1 MIKKDVI
8 AILLAGGQGSRLDPL
23 TRNIAKPA
31 LPFGGG
37 YKIIDFTLSNCTN
50 SGIDTIGVLVQY
62 KPLELNSYLSMGKAW
77 NLDRING
84 GITILPPYRM
94 SNDMVWYRGTANAVY
109 HNYEYIEH
117 YNPENVLI
125 LSGDH
130 VYKMNYLNML
140 EFHKERDADI
150 TIGVVPVPLKEASRF
165 GILDTD
171 KDMKITGFQEKPQK
185 PKGRMA
191 SMGIYIYK
199 WSLLKEYLSN
209 GENCTD
215 FGKHIIPKMI
225 SDKKRVYAYQFNGY
239 WRDIGTIDSYWAAN
253 MDLLKK
259 FGRSLIYDK
268 KWPIYSVNSAVMP
281 QYLSGDAVIKNSV
294 IASGAEIHG
303 RVINSI
309 ISRDTYVGPGAI
321 IRDSV
326 ILPEVQIEDNANIEK
341 SIIGSKTIVGDSVN
355 IGISQNKRKSREI
368 TVIADNC
375 DIVEGSIITDGRIIN
390 REDNVYTGDELSY
403 A

>member
-1 MIKKDVI
+1 MKKKDVI

-31 LPFGGG
+31 LSFGAG
-37 YKIIDFTLSNCTN
+37 YKIIDFTLSNCAN

-62 KPLELNSYLSMGKAW
+62 KPLELNSYLSMGRAW

-94 SNDMVWYRGTANAVY
+94 SSDMVWYRGTANAVY
-109 HNYEYIEH
+109 HNYEFIEQH
-117 YNPENVLI
+117 NPDNVLI

-130 VYKMNYLNML
+130 VYKMNYFEML
-140 EFHKERDADI
+140 EYHKEKDADI
-150 TIGVVPVPLKEASRF
+150 TVGVVPVPLKEASRF

-171 KDMKITGFQEKPQK
+171 RDMKITGFQEKPEK

-199 WSLLKEYLSN
+199 WEQLKEYLSN
-209 GENCTD
+209 DEDYND
-215 FGKHIIPKMI
+215 FGKHIIPRMI
-225 SDKKRVYAYQFNGY
+225 DDKKEVYAYQFNGY
-239 WRDIGTIDSYWAAN
+239 WRDIGTIDSYWEAN

-259 FGRSLIYDK
+259 SGRGLLRDK
-268 KWPIYSVNSAVMP
+268 EWPIYSVNTTVNP
-281 QYLSGDAVIKNSV
+281 QYLSKDAVINNSI
-294 IASGAEIHG
+294 IANGAMIHG
-303 RVINSI
+303 KVVNSI
-309 ISRDTYVGPGAI
+309 ISKDTYIGPGSFVK
-321 IRDSV
+321 DSV
-326 ILPEVQIEDNANIEK
+326 ILPGVEITENVHVEK
-341 SIIGSKTIVGDSVN
+341 AIVGSRTVIDDNVK
-355 IGISQNKRKSREI
+355 IGISQTKRRSREI

-375 DIVEGSIITDGRIIN
+375 DIVEGSIITDGMIIN
-390 REDNVYTGDELSY
+390 REDNLYTGDELSY